1 MDCAPHVL
9 KSSVKIPTFP
19 WTVDGE
25 ALKILIDTHAN
36 LYPLSR
42 LPDGVADQI
51 KARLIFPNPAY
62 LGAQKRGFSTWNIP
76 QQIKGY
82 QVEGDALIIPRG
94 FTRQLIGILKNAD
107 VQYCH
112 EDRRLTLP
120 PVDFQFLGELLDFQ
134 EVTVSAMAARDF
146 GTLAAPTGSGKTVM
160 ALALAAMRR
169 QPTLVVVHSIE
180 LQNQW
185 ISKIEEFLGIPAR
198 EVGRIGGGKQII
210 GDKITVALVQ
220 SLYKVAP
227 DVAPHVGYL
236 VVDECH
242 RCPSRTFTEA
252 VSAFDSR
259 FMLGLSA
266 TPWRRDGL
274 SRLIYWHLGD
284 KVHEVDAVALV
295 EAGHVLPADVVWRKT
310 DFEPTFDPSTE
321 YSKMLSEL
329 TRDASRNALIADDV
343 AREAGNG
350 GGVCLVLSDR
360 KAHCEAL
367 VVALETR
374 GVTAAILTGDLPTAK
389 RQEVVAALNAG
400 RVKVLVATGQLIG
413 EGFDCRE
420 LSTLFL
426 ATPIKFNGRLIQ
438 YLGRVLRPAPGKD
451 KARVYDYLDIQVG
464 VLENAARERERVY
477 EGR

>member
-1 MDCAPHVL
+1 M
-9 KSSVKIPTFP
+9 IT
-19 WTVDGE
+19 
-25 ALKILIDTHAN
+25 IRIDYQTD
-36 LYPLSR
+36 LGPLSEI
-42 LPDGVADQI
+42 PGQVATQI
-51 KARLIFPNPAY
+51 KDRLTFPNPAHQE
-62 LGAQKRGFSTWNIP
+62 AERRGYWTGNIP
-76 QQIKGY
+76 QEIIGY
-82 QVEGDALIIPRG
+82 QVDGDRLIIPRG
-94 FTRQLIGILKNAD
+94 FTRQLIGMLVGAG
-107 VQYCH
+107 VQYRV
-112 EDRRLTLP
+112 EDRRRTLT
-120 PVDFQFLGELLDFQ
+120 PVDFTFHGQLEDFQ
-134 EVTVSAMAARDF
+134 ETAVEAMAARDF
-146 GTLAAPTGSGKTVM
+146 GVLAAPTGSGKTVV
-160 ALALAAMRR
+160 ALALVAMRR
-169 QPTLVVVHSIE
+169 QPALVVVHTKE
-180 LQNQW
+180 LLEQW
-185 ISKIEEFLGIPAR
+185 ITRIETFLGIPAR
-198 EVGRIGGGKQII
+198 EVGRIGGGKMVV
-210 GDKITVALVQ
+210 GDRVTVGLVQ
-220 SLYKVAP
+220 SLYKCAGEVVP
-227 DVAPHVGYL
+227 KVGHL
-236 VVDECH
+236 VIDECH
-242 RCPSRTFTEA
+242 RAPSRTFTKA

-274 SRLIYWHLGD
+274 SRLIYWYVGD
-284 KVHEVDAVALV
+284 VAHKVDAVALV
-295 EAGHVLPADVVWRKT
+295 EAGHVLPADVVWRET

-321 YSKMLSEL
+321 YSQMLSEL

-451 KARVYDYLDIQVG
+451 RATVFDYLDIQVG

-477 EGR
+477 GSETD